1 MTKPSRYVRRL
12 FELRHP
18 ASRQEIFRNVMRR
31 LDERL
36 TPDLMAASM
45 RPDDICDP
53 GMVRLPVPASR
64 PDRSRPL
71 RIAWVTT
78 PPGKGSGGHTTMFR
92 MVEAL
97 EAAGHECVL
106 ALHNPHG
113 SDLSAR
119 TQIIREGWPTVRAR
133 VASLPEGLEGADAA
147 IATAWQTAHALAK
160 HGTAPLRRLYFVQ
173 DYEPL
178 FYPRGSEAALA
189 ELSYR
194 FGYRTIA
201 LGDMVADH
209 LRREIGLDPDVIPFG
224 CDTDVY
230 RFSDTPG
237 RSGVVFYTVPGAAR
251 RGYLLSLLALQ
262 QFHGEHPDQPIHAYG
277 GTKQVRLP
285 FPVVWHGRV
294 TPAELNALYNRSI
307 AGLAMSFTNISL
319 VAEEMLAA
327 GCIPVVNDSADARA
341 DLPNPHVAWTSP
353 TPQAIAARLG
363 ALIESG
369 DTLARVAEAA
379 ASARRGW
386 TPAQTGLLRI
396 VEDEVYG
403 ESPSDTAS
411 EGPSHGTSEDM
422 RRTDDCGT
430 TPERP

>member
-1 MTKPSRYVRRL
+1 MTKAAHYLRRL
-12 FELRHP
+12 SELRHG
-18 ASRQEIFRNVMRR
+18 ASRRTILRGALRR

-36 TPDLMAASM
+36 PPDLTGASV
-45 RPDDICDP
+45 RVDDLQDP
-53 GMVRLPVPASR
+53 ELAHLPVPAER
-64 PDRSRPL
+64 PDRSRKL

-92 MVEAL
+92 MIQAL
-97 EAAGHECVL
+97 EDAGHECVL
-106 ALHNPHG
+106 ALHNPHD
-113 SDLSAR
+113 SDLSERA
-119 TQIIREGWPTVRAR
+119 QIIREGWPGIRAH
-133 VASLPEGLEGADAA
+133 VASLPAGLEGVDAA
-147 IATAWQTAHALAK
+147 VATAWQTAHALAR
-160 HGTAPLRRLYFVQ
+160 HGTEPMRRLYFVQ

-201 LGDMVADH
+201 LGDMVAGH
-209 LRREIGLDPDVIPFG
+209 LRREIGLDPDVLPFG

-230 RFSDTPG
+230 HVTGAPA

-251 RGYLLSLLALQ
+251 RGYLLNLLALE
-262 QFHGEHPDQPIHAYG
+262 QFHREHPDQPIHAYG
-277 GTKQVRLP
+277 SARPSRLP

-294 TPAELNALYNRSI
+294 RPDELNALYNNSI

-327 GCIPVVNDSADARA
+327 GCIPVVNASADARA
-341 DLPNPHVAWTSP
+341 DLPNDHVAWTSP

-363 ALIESG
+363 GLVEAP
-369 DTLARVAEAA
+369 DQHVRAVEAA
-379 ASARRGW
+379 ASVRQGW
-386 TPAQTGLLRI
+386 GPAQSGVLRI

-403 ESPSDTAS
+403 VPSDAA
-411 EGPSHGTSEDM
+411 P
-422 RRTDDCGT
+422 R
-430 TPERP
+430 

>member
-1 MTKPSRYVRRL
+1 MSRAARYVRRL
-12 FELRHP
+12 ADLRNP
-18 ASRQEIFRNVMRR
+18 ASRQEILGGVLRR

-36 TPDLMAASM
+36 PPDLLAVSL
-45 RPDDICDP
+45 RPDDIRDP
-53 GMVRLPVPASR
+53 GSVQLPLPRTR
-64 PDRSRPL
+64 PERSRRL
-71 RIAWVTT
+71 KIAWVTT

-92 MVEAL
+92 MIEAL

-113 SDLSAR
+113 SDLSER
-119 TQIIREGWPTVRAR
+119 TQIIRAGWPHVRAG
-133 VASLPEGLEGADAA
+133 VASVRDGLAGADAA
-147 IATAWQTAHALAK
+147 IATAWQTGHALAAY
-160 HGTAPLRRLYFVQ
+160 GTAPMRRLYFVQ

-201 LGDMVADH
+201 LGDMVAGH
-209 LRREIGLDPDVIPFG
+209 LRREIGLDPDVLPFG

-230 RFSDTPG
+230 SYSDARE

-251 RGYLLSLLALQ
+251 RGYLLNLLALE
-262 QFHGEHPDQPIHAYG
+262 QFHSEHPDQPIHTYG

-294 TPAELNALYNRSI
+294 TPAELNALYNQSI

-319 VAEEMLAA
+319 VAEEMLAS
-327 GCIPVVNDSADARA
+327 GCIPVVNDSADAHA
-341 DLPNPHVAWTSP
+341 DLANPHVAWTSP
-353 TPQAIAARLG
+353 APQAIAARL
-363 ALIESG
+363 AELVTAP
-369 DTLARVAEAA
+369 DQQLRARAA
-379 ASARRGW
+379 AEGVRHGW
-386 TPAQTGLLRI
+386 GPAQDGLVRI

-403 ESPSDTAS
+403 AES
-411 EGPSHGTSEDM
+411 
-422 RRTDDCGT
+422 
-430 TPERP
+430 

>member
-1 MTKPSRYVRRL
+1 MSRASQYVRRL
-12 FELRHP
+12 SDLRHP
-18 ASRQEIFRNVMRR
+18 ASRQELLGGVLRR

-36 TPDLMAASM
+36 APDLLAVSL
-45 RPDDICDP
+45 RPDDIRDP
-53 GMVRLPVPASR
+53 GLVHLPVPATR
-64 PDRSRPL
+64 PDRSRRL
-71 RIAWVTT
+71 KIAWVTT

-97 EAAGHECVL
+97 ETAGHECVL

-113 SDLSAR
+113 SDVSDR
-119 TQIIREGWPTVRAR
+119 TQIIRDGWPAVRAR
-133 VASLPEGLEGADAA
+133 VASLPEGLAGADAA
-147 IATAWQTAHALAK
+147 IATAWQTAHALARY
-160 HGTAPLRRLYFVQ
+160 GSTPLRRLYFVQ

-178 FYPRGSEAALA
+178 FYPRGSEGALA

-209 LRREIGLDPDVIPFG
+209 LRREIGLDPDVVPFG

-230 RFSDTPG
+230 RFSGAPG

-251 RGYLLSLLALQ
+251 RGYLLNLLALE
-262 QFHGEHPDQPIHAYG
+262 QFHHEHPDQPIHAYG

-341 DLPNPHVAWTSP
+341 DLPNPYVAWTSP
-353 TPQAIAARLG
+353 TPAAIAARLG
-363 ALIESG
+363 ALVEGG
-369 DTLARVAEAA
+369 DRPGRAAEAA

-386 TPAQTGLLRI
+386 GPAQTDVVRI

-403 ESPSDTAS
+403 EPPSDPRA
-411 EGPSHGTSEDM
+411 EHHGEV
-422 RRTDDCGT
+422 
-430 TPERP
+430 

>member
-1 MTKPSRYVRRL
+1 MSESRWLRRL
-12 FELRHP
+12 RALG
-18 ASRQEIFRNVMRR
+18 SVKGRR
-31 LDERL
+31 RALSSVTKEVAARL
-36 TPDLMAASM
+36 GPDLIESFL
-45 RPDDICDP
+45 RVEDIRDP
-53 GMVRLPVPASR
+53 GSVQLPAPANR
-64 PDRSRPL
+64 PGRSRKL

-92 MVEAL
+92 LVQTL

-106 ALHNPHG
+106 ALHNPYD
-113 SDLSAR
+113 SDLDER
-119 TQIIREGWPTVRAR
+119 TQIIREGWPWIRAG
-133 VASLPEGLEGADAA
+133 VASLPAGLDGVDAA
-147 IATAWQTAHALAK
+147 ICTAWQTAHALAR
-160 HGTAPLRRLYFVQ
+160 HGTAPMRRLYFVQ

-178 FYPRGSEAALA
+178 FYPRGSESALA

-201 LGDMVADH
+201 LGEMVAGH
-209 LRREIGLDPDVIPFG
+209 LRQEIGLDPDVLPFG

-230 RFSDTPG
+230 QYADVPD

-251 RGYLLSLLALQ
+251 RGYLLNLLALE
-262 QFHGEHPDQPIHAYG
+262 QFHREHPDQPIHAYG
-277 GTKQVRLP
+277 GTQQTRLP

-294 TPAELNALYNRSI
+294 APNELAALYNRSI

-327 GCIPVVNDSADARA
+327 GCVPVVNDSPDARS

-363 ALIESG
+363 ALVSAPDLQSRAG
-369 DTLARVAEAA
+369 AAA
-379 ASARRGW
+379 ASVRHGW
-386 TPAQTGLLRI
+386 GPAQAGLLRI

-403 ESPSDTAS
+403 THA
-411 EGPSHGTSEDM
+411 
-422 RRTDDCGT
+422 
-430 TPERP
+430 

>member
-1 MTKPSRYVRRL
+1 MSVSRVLRKLRALSSGGGRRRAL
-12 FELRHP
+12 TSVTREV
-18 ASRQEIFRNVMRR
+18 AAR
-31 LDERL
+31 LG
-36 TPDLMAASM
+36 PDLIQAFV
-45 RPDDICDP
+45 RTEGLCDP
-53 GMVRLPVPASR
+53 SQVRLQVPRVR
-64 PDRSRPL
+64 PERTRKL

-78 PPGKGSGGHTTMFR
+78 PPDKGSGGHTTMFR
-92 MVEAL
+92 MVQAL

-106 ALHNPHG
+106 ALHNPYD
-113 SDLSAR
+113 SDLAER
-119 TQIIREGWPTVRAR
+119 TQIIREGWPAIRAG
-133 VASLPEGLEGADAA
+133 VASLPDGLDGADAA
-147 IATAWQTAHALAK
+147 IATAWQTAHALAR
-160 HGTAPLRRLYFVQ
+160 HGTAPMRRLYFVQ

-201 LGDMVADH
+201 LGDMVAGH
-209 LRREIGLDPDVIPFG
+209 LRGEIGIDPDVVPFG

-230 RFSDTPG
+230 QLSGVHD
-237 RSGVVFYTVPGAAR
+237 RSGMVFYTVPGAAR
-251 RGYLLSLLALQ
+251 RGYLLNLLALE
-262 QFHGEHPDQPIHAYG
+262 QFHHEHPDQPIHAYG
-277 GTKQVRLP
+277 GTRRARLP

-294 TPAELNALYNRSI
+294 TPNELNALYNRSI

-363 ALIESG
+363 ELVAGS
-369 DTLARVAEAA
+369 DHQARAA
-379 ASARRGW
+379 AATSVRHGW
-386 TPAQTGLLRI
+386 GPAQADLLRI

-403 ESPSDTAS
+403 APPCPPAS
-411 EGPSHGTSEDM
+411 GSE
-422 RRTDDCGT
+422 
-430 TPERP
+430 

>member
-1 MTKPSRYVRRL
+1 MSKASRYVRRL
-12 FELRHP
+12 SDLRNP
-18 ASRQEIFRNVMRR
+18 ALRQELFGGVLRR

-36 TPDLMAASM
+36 TPDLLAVSL
-45 RPDDICDP
+45 RPDDIRDP
-53 GMVRLPVPASR
+53 ELVQLPLPETR
-64 PDRSRPL
+64 PDRSRKL
-71 RIAWVTT
+71 KIAWVTT

-113 SDLSAR
+113 SDLSDRAR
-119 TQIIREGWPTVRAR
+119 IIRDGWPTVRAR
-133 VASLPEGLEGADAA
+133 VASLPEGLDGADAA

-209 LRREIGLDPDVIPFG
+209 LRREIGLDPDVVPFG

-251 RGYLLSLLALQ
+251 RGYLLNLLALE
-262 QFHGEHPDQPIHAYG
+262 QFHSEHPDQPIHAYG
-277 GTKQVRLP
+277 GTRQVRLP

-294 TPAELNALYNRSI
+294 TPAELNELYNRTI

-341 DLPNPHVAWTSP
+341 DLANPHVAWTSP

-363 ALIESG
+363 ALVRTS
-369 DTLARVAEAA
+369 DKLVRATEAA

-386 TPAQTGLLRI
+386 APAQAGLLRI

-403 ESPSDTAS
+403 ELPSDTA
-411 EGPSHGTSEDM
+411 T
-422 RRTDDCGT
+422 
-430 TPERP
+430 ERHVKD